1 MFFQLNTGFPFRL
14 PRFPLG
20 FPSVFFEAL
29 PSKVKPIPPL
39 AALFSVFD
47 GHDFLLCPGTRPATK
62 HSFQRL
68 VLYIAKLRGPYRLL
82 RRGFRAVLRFSGVSG
97 AVRPP
102 ARL

>member
-68 VLYIAKLRGPYRLL
+68 VLCIAKLRFLW
-82 RRGFRAVLRFSGVSG
+82 RGFRAVLRFLGVSG

>member
-14 PRFPLG
+14 PGFPLG

-39 AALFSVFD
+39 ASLFSVFD
-47 GHDFLLCPGTRPATK
+47 GHDFLLCPGTPPAMK
-62 HSFQRL
+62 YNFQHL
-68 VLYIAKLRGPYRLL
+68 VLYIAKRRGPYRLL
-82 RRGFRAVLRFSGVSG
+82 WREFRAVLRFLGVSG